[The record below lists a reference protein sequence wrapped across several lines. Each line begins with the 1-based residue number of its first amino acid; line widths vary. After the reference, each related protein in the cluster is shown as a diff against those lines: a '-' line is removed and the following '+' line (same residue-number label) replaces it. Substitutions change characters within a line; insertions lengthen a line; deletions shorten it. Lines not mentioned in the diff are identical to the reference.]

1 MWRRLGWLWISNLG
15 IASKEFA
22 ANQNCSTSDQGKTQ
36 DTTTTTTVA
45 EEGQFVRCQREGQ
58 KAAAQGGERGG
69 YPGQA
74 RAERTGT
81 GMTIWPIGR

>member
-1 MWRRLGWLWISNLG
+1 M
-15 IASKEFA
+15 
-22 ANQNCSTSDQGKTQ
+22 
-36 DTTTTTTVA
+36 
-45 EEGQFVRCQREGQ
+45 RCQREGQ

-81 GMTIWPIGR
+81 GMTIWPIGRYNGAKVLRIGTPDFHGWQRGYAIKR